1 MLFFP
6 SFSLSGAE
14 PMLPPDSAAC
24 VAGEV
29 TPVASEAPSESS
41 EAGGE
46 PSGAALPD
54 SSAGASSE
62 LGGSS
67 RLLPSP
73 SGSFRPLLW
82 AGGREKKGKEKEK
95 RGQKGEVVFS

>member
-1 MLFFP
+1 M
-6 SFSLSGAE
+6 
-14 PMLPPDSAAC
+14 
-24 VAGEV
+24 
-29 TPVASEAPSESS
+29 ASEAPSESS

-82 AGGREKKGKEKEK
+82 AGRREKKKKK
-95 RGQKGEVVFS
+95 KGGREGRRNGLRMKYCEEGRI